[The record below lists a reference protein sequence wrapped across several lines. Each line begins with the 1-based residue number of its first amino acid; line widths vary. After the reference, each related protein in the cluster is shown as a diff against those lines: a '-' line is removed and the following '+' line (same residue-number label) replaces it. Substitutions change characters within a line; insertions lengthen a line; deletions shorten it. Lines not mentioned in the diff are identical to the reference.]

1 MWDHLGKR
9 DKFDLMLTKC
19 FFETNGDKRP
29 RGRQA
34 DGPTGKETDGQ
45 IDSRDEHTKQYSSLT
60 NRKTERD

>member
-1 MWDHLGKR
+1 
-9 DKFDLMLTKC
+9 MLTKG

-34 DGPTGKETDGQ
+34 DGPTLKETDGQ
-45 IDSRDEHTKQYSSLT
+45 IDIREEHTKQYSSLT